1 MITNLDIDSI
11 LNRGEPRDYR
21 SSQRDCCVTERD
33 WSYYKRARSFRLL
46 LSRGLNNKMVFVGSL
61 SMGGLT
67 TADYY

>member
-33 WSYYKRARSFRLL
+33 WSYIKNRADHLDYFL
-46 LSRGLNNKMVFVGSL
+46 VG
-61 SMGGLT
+61 
-67 TADYY
+67 A